1 MTGESFFALNSQST
15 FRCVLFRSRNG
26 CVNPHTFTPYIDF
39 AKIQRN
45 FARSERIAEIQR
57 KFAGGSAKIR
67 WVASENSLGVERK
80 FAGCRAKLTNG
91 VATFAELER
100 NIAKTTLY
108 LVSKLLQLPSNHH

>member
-67 WVASENSLGVERK
+67 WVASENSLGVEQNL
-80 FAGCRAKLTNG
+80 AEG
-91 VATFAELER
+91 VVTFAELER